1 MMTDPIKEAKESYK
15 LWLIGFNSRDREAMV
30 AQMHFPHLRLSGTNQ
45 IQVWN
50 TAEEFTSNFNGQ
62 TQKLKEEGWVRTE
75 SNFVQAI
82 QSNPEKVH
90 LTMVQSRIHIDESEY
105 NTFQTLW
112 LFIRENGRWG
122 VKFRSSFLVNAT
134 ENSNFSTLG

>member
-1 MMTDPIKEAKESYK
+1 MTDPIKEAKESYK

-50 TAEEFTSNFNGQ
+50 TAEAFTSNFNGQ

-75 SNFVQAI
+75 SNFVQDI

-90 LTMVQSRIHIDESEY
+90 LTMVQSRIHIDDSEY

>member
-1 MMTDPIKEAKESYK
+1 MTDPIKEAKESYK

-50 TAEEFTSNFNGQ
+50 TAEEFTANFNGQ

-75 SNFVQAI
+75 SNFVQDI

>member
-1 MMTDPIKEAKESYK
+1 MTDPIKEAKESYK

-50 TAEEFTSNFNGQ
+50 TAEEFASNFNGQ

-90 LTMVQSRIHIDESEY
+90 LTMVQSRIRIDESEY

>member
-50 TAEEFTSNFNGQ
+50 TAEEFTANFNGQ

-90 LTMVQSRIHIDESEY
+90 LTMVQSRIHIDDSEY